1 MLKRKHDKIIN
12 IMQLR
17 FFCQV
22 ALRGSVSRAADDLF
36 RTQSAITRA
45 IRDLE
50 AALNVTLFERH
61 YSGMVPTEYGKCILP
76 RARRAIDDLQA
87 IPALLQKH
95 HTRSSGPLADAG
107 WLFNTRRLAIFIQ
120 LYHVNH
126 TQTVAQQL
134 GITQPAVSAAL
145 KVLEKGADSALFRR
159 TPEGVRPTPAAELL
173 YPPVSRALNE
183 LENIW
188 SDLAARR
195 GVLEGTVRIGALPL
209 SRTRL
214 LPSAIAA
221 FLAQH
226 PGITL
231 MTNES
236 PYESLVADMR
246 AGNIDFIIGA
256 LRQDEDLP
264 DLCSEALF
272 EEDMLILL
280 RNNHPLLRHPDP
292 RSQLATAQWVL
303 PRANAPARNLLDKA
317 LSPWAAAAPA
327 DGRDRGCGDGAR
339 ITAGLR
345 HAGGGLRQQMR
356 FETDNGLLSVLAG
369 SPARYH
375 PAYRA
380 DVSRRQPALPG
391 DAGAV
396 AFYLSAGSGRGRLTF
411 TRHRIGYLLVARLL
425 KRLQRLPAHRGV
437 NMQVGYAD
445 HRAHFLQQEE
455 AGAILN

>member
-1 MLKRKHDKIIN
+1 
-12 IMQLR
+12 
-17 FFCQV
+17 
-22 ALRGSVSRAADDLF
+22 
-36 RTQSAITRA
+36 
-45 IRDLE
+45 
-50 AALNVTLFERH
+50 
-61 YSGMVPTEYGKCILP
+61 MVPTEYGKCILP

-145 KVLEKGADSALFRR
+145 KVPKRSGFGAISPDARGGASHACRGATLS
-159 TPEGVRPTPAAELL
+159 
-173 YPPVSRALNE
+173 PVSRALNE

-256 LRQDEDLP
+256 LRQMKI
-264 DLCSEALF
+264 SRTSVAK
-272 EEDMLILL
+272 
-280 RNNHPLLRHPDP
+280 RY
-292 RSQLATAQWVL
+292 S
-303 PRANAPARNLLDKA
+303 K
-317 LSPWAAAAPA
+317 
-327 DGRDRGCGDGAR
+327 R
-339 ITAGLR
+339 IC
-345 HAGGGLRQQMR
+345 
-356 FETDNGLLSVLAG
+356 
-369 SPARYH
+369 
-375 PAYRA
+375 
-380 DVSRRQPALPG
+380 
-391 DAGAV
+391 
-396 AFYLSAGSGRGRLTF
+396 
-411 TRHRIGYLLVARLL
+411 
-425 KRLQRLPAHRGV
+425 
-437 NMQVGYAD
+437 
-445 HRAHFLQQEE
+445 
-455 AGAILN
+455 

>member
-209 SRTRL
+209 PQPTVETGDAAMVRGL
-214 LPSAIAA
+214 LQGS
-221 FLAQH
+221 
-226 PGITL
+226 
-231 MTNES
+231 
-236 PYESLVADMR
+236 
-246 AGNIDFIIGA
+246 
-256 LRQDEDLP
+256 
-264 DLCSEALF
+264 
-272 EEDMLILL
+272 DML
-280 RNNHPLLRHPDP
+280 
-292 RSQLATAQWVL
+292 
-303 PRANAPARNLLDKA
+303 
-317 LSPWAAAAPA
+317 AAVSAS
-327 DGRDRGCGDGAR
+327 
-339 ITAGLR
+339 
-345 HAGGGLRQQMR
+345 QMR
-356 FETDNGLLSVLAG
+356 FETDNGLLSVLPVPLPDTTRRIGLTFRAG
-369 SPARYH
+369 SLPSPAT
-375 PAYRA
+375 
-380 DVSRRQPALPG
+380 QALLRFIYQQVQ
-391 DAGAV
+391 DGAV
-396 AFYLSAGSGRGRLTF
+396 
-411 TRHRIGYLLVARLL
+411 
-425 KRLQRLPAHRGV
+425 
-437 NMQVGYAD
+437 
-445 HRAHFLQQEE
+445 
-455 AGAILN
+455 